1 MFTVCN
7 TIDKFLR
14 ECYFNNKL
22 IKYIDSTYAHD
33 LPNDNANFWV
43 STTLFD
49 GKKEVKLF
57 NDESG
62 LYKYLFSLNFK
73 NLLRIKIST
82 KDFDLMVIDKLTA

>member
-1 MFTVCN
+1 MFTVCD

-33 LPNDNANFWV
+33 LPKEGAKFWV
-43 STTLFD
+43 SATLFN
-49 GKKEVKLF
+49 GKREVKLF
-57 NDESG
+57 NGEKS
-62 LYKYLFSLNFK
+62 LYEYLFSLSFK
-73 NLLRIKIST
+73 DLMRIKIST